1 MNIASF
7 KVRFTDKLSDEDRNI
22 LLGWSED
29 PFGINHLNLKG
40 RRKDFHFLGYED
52 GQLVSHVGLV
62 KDEVQVAG
70 NSMPVAGIGGVVTIP
85 PARGKGYAHILL
97 QHAAGFVCAEMN
109 VEFGMLFCL
118 PALVSFYQ
126 SAGWVEVTSPV
137 FVAQPQ
143 GRIAS
148 PVNTMV
154 LPCDRERI
162 WPEGTVE
169 AGTFW

>member
-1 MNIASF
+1 MSNPQF
-7 KVRFTDKLSDEDRNI
+7 QVRFDTSLSDEDRHI

-29 PFGINHLNLKG
+29 PFGINHLHLKG
-40 RRKDFHFLGYED
+40 RRKDFHFLGYEK

-70 NSMPVAGIGGVVTIP
+70 NPMPVAGIGGVVTIP
-85 PARGKGYAHILL
+85 SARGKGYAHILL
-97 QHAAGFVCAEMN
+97 QHAAGYVCAEMN
-109 VEFGMLFCL
+109 VEYGMLFCL
-118 PALVSFYQ
+118 PALIPFYQ
-126 SAGWVEVTSPV
+126 SAGWVEVNSPV
-137 FVAQPQ
+137 FVAQPL
-143 GRIAS
+143 GRIVS

-162 WPEGTVE
+162 WPEGTIE